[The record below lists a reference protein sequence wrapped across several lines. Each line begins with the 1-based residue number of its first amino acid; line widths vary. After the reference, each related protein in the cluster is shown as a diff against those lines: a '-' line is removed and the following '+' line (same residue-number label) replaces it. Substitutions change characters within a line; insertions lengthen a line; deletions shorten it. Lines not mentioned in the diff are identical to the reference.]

1 MALNCFLGGPETMA
15 FYVWPSVKSFSKF
28 ILVVGA
34 QTLIVPVL
42 TFAVQ
47 GFWLQAGS
55 RANLLDARVDYYRSR
70 ERALAHQVDFKQKKN
85 DDRRL
90 RESK

>member
-1 MALNCFLGGPETMA
+1 MM
-15 FYVWPSVKSFSKF
+15 FYVWPLLKSVSKF

-55 RANLLDARVDYYRSR
+55 RANLLDARVDYYRAR
-70 ERALAHQVDFKQKKN
+70 ERALARKIDYAPNQTGN
-85 DDRRL
+85 DRRL
-90 RESK
+90 LESR

>member
-1 MALNCFLGGPETMA
+1 MM
-15 FYVWPSVKSFSKF
+15 FYVWPLAKSAFRF
-28 ILVVGA
+28 VVVCGA

-55 RANLLDARVDYYRSR
+55 RANLLDARIDYYRAR
-70 ERALAHQVDFKQKKN
+70 ERALAHQVDFEENKYAHDYSG
-85 DDRRL
+85 DDRHPFRS
-90 RESK
+90 R